1 MGASIRI
8 VVVDDHPL
16 FRRGLVGLLEGAG
29 MKVVGTASSTIE
41 AIECTV
47 RTHPDIVLM
56 DLELRD
62 GSGIVATRRLLAAAG
77 GGVKVVMLSE
87 SHDPQTMLAAIRAG
101 AVGYLTKD
109 QAPDRLADAIAGVV
123 QGEAA
128 VSRRMV
134 SYLMDDVRGGE
145 QQLELAPRPPQRE
158 RLTPRQLEILRLI
171 ASGYT
176 TAQIAAELFLSPE
189 TVRWHVKAILRK
201 LNARTRAEAAAALHQ
216 FAIA

>member
-1 MGASIRI
+1 MGAPIRI

-16 FRRGLVGLLEGAG
+16 FRRGLITLLEGAG
-29 MKVVGTASSTIE
+29 MNVVGTASSVLETIE
-41 AIECTV
+41 RGV
-47 RTHPDIVLM
+47 RLRPDVVLM
-56 DLELRD
+56 DLELKD
-62 GSGIVATRRLLAAAG
+62 GSGILATRRLLDAVG

-87 SHDPQTMLAAIRAG
+87 SHDPQVMLAAVRAG

-109 QAPDRLADAIAGVV
+109 QPPDRLAEAIVGVV
-123 QGEAA
+123 GGEAA

-134 SYLMDDVRGGE
+134 SYLLDEVRGAE
-145 QQLELAPRPPQRE
+145 QRLELAPRPPQRE
-158 RLTPRQLEILRLI
+158 KLTPRQLEILRLI

-176 TAQIAAELFLSPE
+176 TGQIAAELYLSPE

-216 FAIA
+216 VATA

>member
-1 MGASIRI
+1 MGAPIRI

-16 FRRGLVGLLEGAG
+16 FRRGLIALLEGAG
-29 MKVVGTASSTIE
+29 MKVVGTASSVLETIE
-41 AIECTV
+41 RGV
-47 RTHPDIVLM
+47 RLRPDVVLM
-56 DLELRD
+56 DLELKD
-62 GSGIVATRRLLAAAG
+62 GSGILATRRLLDAVG

-87 SHDPQTMLAAIRAG
+87 SHDPQVMLAAVRAG

-109 QAPDRLADAIAGVV
+109 QTPDRLAEAIVGVV
-123 QGEAA
+123 GGEAA

-134 SYLMDDVRGGE
+134 AYLLDEVRGAE
-145 QQLELAPRPPQRE
+145 QRLELAPRPQQRE
-158 RLTPRQLEILRLI
+158 KLTPRQLEILRLI

-176 TAQIAAELFLSPE
+176 TGQIAAELYLSPE

-216 FAIA
+216 VAMA

>member
-1 MGASIRI
+1 MGAPIRI

-16 FRRGLVGLLEGAG
+16 FRRGLITLLEGAG
-29 MKVVGTASSTIE
+29 MQVVGTASSVLETIE
-41 AIECTV
+41 RGV
-47 RTHPDIVLM
+47 HLRPDVVLM
-56 DLELRD
+56 DLELKD
-62 GSGIVATRRLLAAAG
+62 GSGILATRRLLDAVG

-87 SHDPQTMLAAIRAG
+87 SHDPQVMLAAVRAG

-109 QAPDRLADAIAGVV
+109 QAPDRLAEAIVGVV
-123 QGEAA
+123 GGEAA

-134 SYLMDDVRGGE
+134 SYLLDEVRSAE
-145 QQLELAPRPPQRE
+145 QRLELAPRTQQRE
-158 RLTPRQLEILRLI
+158 KLTPRQLEILRLI

-176 TAQIAAELFLSPE
+176 TGQIAAELYLSPE

-216 FAIA
+216 VAMA

>member
-1 MGASIRI
+1 
-8 VVVDDHPL
+8 
-16 FRRGLVGLLEGAG
+16 

>member
-29 MKVVGTASSTIE
+29 VKVVGTASSTIE

>member
-1 MGASIRI
+1 M
-8 VVVDDHPL
+8 DDYPL
-16 FRRGLVGLLEGAG
+16 FRRGLVGLLESAG
-29 MKVVGTASSTIE
+29 MQVVGTASSTIE
-41 AIECTV
+41 AIECAV
-47 RTHPDIVLM
+47 RTRPDVVLM

-62 GSGIVATRRLLAAAG
+62 GSGIVATRRLLDAAG
-77 GGVKVVMLSE
+77 GGIKVVMLSE
-87 SHDPQTMLAAIRAG
+87 SHDPQTMLAAVRAG

-109 QAPDRLADAIAGVV
+109 QPPDRLADAIAGVV
-123 QGEAA
+123 HGEAA

-134 SYLMDDVRGGE
+134 THLLEDVRGGE
-145 QQLELAPRPPQRE
+145 QQLELASRPPQRE

-216 FAIA
+216 VATA

>member
-1 MGASIRI
+1 
-8 VVVDDHPL
+8 
-16 FRRGLVGLLEGAG
+16 

-101 AVGYLTKD
+101 PSAT
-109 QAPDRLADAIAGVV
+109 
-123 QGEAA
+123 
-128 VSRRMV
+128 SRRIRRPTGWRMP
-134 SYLMDDVRGGE
+134 SPAWCRARPLSRG
-145 QQLELAPRPPQRE
+145 A
-158 RLTPRQLEILRLI
+158 
-171 ASGYT
+171 
-176 TAQIAAELFLSPE
+176 
-189 TVRWHVKAILRK
+189 W
-201 LNARTRAEAAAALHQ
+201 
-216 FAIA
+216 

>member
-1 MGASIRI
+1 MGVPIRI

-16 FRRGLVGLLEGAG
+16 FRRGLVGLLEAAG
-29 MKVVGTASSTIE
+29 MDVVGTASSTTE
-41 AIECTV
+41 AIERAV
-47 RTHPDIVLM
+47 HLRPHVVLM
-56 DLELRD
+56 DLELKD
-62 GSGIVATRRLLAAAG
+62 GSGIIATRRLLDAVG

-87 SHDPQTMLAAIRAG
+87 SHDPEVMLSAVRAG

-123 QGEAA
+123 GGEAA

-134 SYLMDDVRGGE
+134 SYLLDDVRGGE
-145 QQLELAPRPPQRE
+145 QRLELAPRPQQRE

-176 TAQIAAELFLSPE
+176 TGAIASELYLSPE

-216 FAIA
+216 VATA

>member
-1 MGASIRI
+1 MGAPIRI

-16 FRRGLVGLLEGAG
+16 FRRGLITLLEGAG
-29 MKVVGTASSTIE
+29 MQVVGTASSVLETIE
-41 AIECTV
+41 RGV
-47 RTHPDIVLM
+47 RLRPDVVLM
-56 DLELRD
+56 DLELKD
-62 GSGIVATRRLLAAAG
+62 GSGILATRRLLDAVG

-87 SHDPQTMLAAIRAG
+87 SHDPQVMLAAVRAG

-109 QAPDRLADAIAGVV
+109 QAPDRLAEAIVGVV
-123 QGEAA
+123 GGEAA

-134 SYLMDDVRGGE
+134 SYLLDEVRSAE
-145 QQLELAPRPPQRE
+145 QRLELAPRTQQRE
-158 RLTPRQLEILRLI
+158 KLTPRQLEILRLI

-176 TAQIAAELFLSPE
+176 TGQIAAELYLSPE

-216 FAIA
+216 VAMA

>member
-1 MGASIRI
+1 
-8 VVVDDHPL
+8 
-16 FRRGLVGLLEGAG
+16 
-29 MKVVGTASSTIE
+29 
-41 AIECTV
+41 
-47 RTHPDIVLM
+47 
-56 DLELRD
+56 
-62 GSGIVATRRLLAAAG
+62 
-77 GGVKVVMLSE
+77 
-87 SHDPQTMLAAIRAG
+87 
-101 AVGYLTKD
+101 
-109 QAPDRLADAIAGVV
+109 
-123 QGEAA
+123 
-128 VSRRMV
+128 
-134 SYLMDDVRGGE
+134 MDDVRGGE

>member
-1 MGASIRI
+1 MGAPIRI

-16 FRRGLVGLLEGAG
+16 FRRGVVALLEGAG
-29 MKVVGTASSTIE
+29 MKVVGSASGVIE
-41 AIECTV
+41 SIECAV
-47 RTHPDIVLM
+47 RLRPDVVLM
-56 DLELRD
+56 DFQLKD
-62 GSGIVATRRLLAAAG
+62 GSGIIATRRLLDAVG
-77 GGVKVVMLSE
+77 DGVKVVMLSE
-87 SHDPQTMLAAIRAG
+87 SHDPQVMLAAIRAG

-109 QAPDRLADAIAGVV
+109 QAPDRLAQSIAGVV
-123 QGEAA
+123 GGEAA

-134 SYLMDDVRGGE
+134 SYLLDDVRGGE
-145 QQLELAPRPPQRE
+145 QRLELAPRPQQRE

-176 TAQIAAELFLSPE
+176 TGQIAAELYLSPE

-216 FAIA
+216 VATA